1 MRLALAI
8 LFLGSTLLACS
19 QPSESSRCI
28 LGNEK
33 LEVLIPILESKNVA
47 VVGNHT
53 SVIKADITENPT
65 HLVDTLMSLGV
76 NVVKAFAPEH
86 GFRGNQANGANIVDG
101 VDTVTG
107 LSILSLHGKHRK
119 PSNESLADVSVIV
132 FDIQDV
138 GARFYTYLSTLLL
151 VMEAAAENDIKVI
164 VLDRPNPHGH
174 HVQGPMLDPDFS
186 SFVGL
191 APVPVVHGMTLGEIA
206 LMTNGEGWL
215 KGGIVADLE
224 VISCEG
230 YKHSSWYSPTI
241 APSPNLPSEQSIA
254 LYPSLCFFEPTAVS
268 IGRGTPTPFEITGYP
283 GNTKGDFQFTPVS
296 TPGASPNPK
305 HKDQICHGQNLRS
318 HKTTWDLSILFEY
331 AEHFRNDQGEL
342 EGFFTSESFFDKLAG
357 TDQLRIALENGLRLE
372 EIEASW
378 EDDLEEFKI
387 SRTPYLLYPL

>member
-8 LFLGSTLLACS
+8 LFVGSTILACS
-19 QPSESSRCI
+19 QPSESSGII

-33 LEVLIPILESKNVA
+33 LDVLIPMLESKSVA

-53 SVIKADITENPT
+53 SVLKADIVKNPT
-65 HLVDTLMSLGV
+65 HLVDTLLSLGV

-101 VDTVTG
+101 VDTATS

-119 PSNESLADVSVIV
+119 PSNESLSDVSVIV

-174 HVQGPMLDPDFS
+174 HVKGPMLDPDFS

-206 LMTNGEGWL
+206 LMANGEGWL
-215 KGGIVADLE
+215 KGGIVADLD

-230 YKHSSWYSPTI
+230 YKHSSGYSLPI
-241 APSPNLPSEQSIA
+241 APSPNLPSYQSIA
-254 LYPSLCFFEPTAVS
+254 LYPSLCFLEPTAVS

-305 HKDQICHGQNLRS
+305 HKDQLCNGQNLS
-318 HKTTWDLSILFEY
+318 THKTTWDLSMLFDY

-357 TDQLRIALENGLRLE
+357 TNQLRIALENGLCLE
-372 EIEASW
+372 DIEASW
-378 EDDLEEFKI
+378 EADLEEFKI
-387 SRTPYLLYPL
+387 SRTPYLLYP

>member
-8 LFLGSTLLACS
+8 LFVGSTILACS
-19 QPSESSRCI
+19 QPSESSGII

-33 LEVLIPILESKNVA
+33 LEVLIPILESKSVA

-53 SVIKADITENPT
+53 SVLKADIVENPT
-65 HLVDTLMSLGV
+65 HLVDTLLSLGV

-101 VDTVTG
+101 VDTATS

-119 PSNESLADVSVIV
+119 PSNESLSDVSVIV

-191 APVPVVHGMTLGEIA
+191 APVPLVHGMTLGEIA
-206 LMTNGEGWL
+206 LMANGEGWL

-230 YKHSSWYSPTI
+230 YKHSSGYSLPI
-241 APSPNLPSEQSIA
+241 APSPNLPSYQSIA
-254 LYPSLCFFEPTAVS
+254 LYPSLCFLEPTAVS

-305 HKDQICHGQNLRS
+305 HKDQLCNGQNLS
-318 HKTTWDLSILFEY
+318 THKTTWDLSMLFDY

-357 TDQLRIALENGLRLE
+357 TDQLRIALENGLCLE

-378 EDDLEEFKI
+378 EADLEEFKI
-387 SRTPYLLYPL
+387 SRTPYLLYP

>member
-8 LFLGSTLLACS
+8 LFVGSTILACS
-19 QPSESSRCI
+19 QPLESSGI
-28 LGNEK
+28 MLGNEK
-33 LEVLIPILESKNVA
+33 LEVLISILESKSVA
-47 VVGNHT
+47 VVENHT
-53 SVIKADITENPT
+53 SVLKADIVENPT
-65 HLVDTLMSLGV
+65 HLVDTLLSLGV

-101 VDTVTG
+101 VDTATS

-119 PSNESLADVSVIV
+119 PSNESLSDVSVIV

-191 APVPVVHGMTLGEIA
+191 APVPLVHGMTLGEIA
-206 LMTNGEGWL
+206 LMANGEGWL

-230 YKHSSWYSPTI
+230 YKHSSGYSLPI
-241 APSPNLPSEQSIA
+241 APSPNLPSYQSIA
-254 LYPSLCFFEPTAVS
+254 LYPSLCFLEPTAVS

-305 HKDQICHGQNLRS
+305 HKDQLCNGQNLS
-318 HKTTWDLSILFEY
+318 THKTTWDLSMLFDY

-357 TDQLRIALENGLRLE
+357 TDQLRIALENGLCLE

-378 EDDLEEFKI
+378 EADLEEFKI
-387 SRTPYLLYPL
+387 SRTPYLLYP

>member
-8 LFLGSTLLACS
+8 LFVGSTILACS
-19 QPSESSRCI
+19 QPSESSGII

-33 LEVLIPILESKNVA
+33 LDVLIPMLESKSVA

-53 SVIKADITENPT
+53 SVLKADIVENPT
-65 HLVDTLMSLGV
+65 HLVDTLLSLGV

-101 VDTVTG
+101 VDTATS

-119 PSNESLADVSVIV
+119 PSNESLSDVSVIV

-174 HVQGPMLDPDFS
+174 HVKGPMLDPDFS

-206 LMTNGEGWL
+206 LMANGEGWL
-215 KGGIVADLE
+215 KGGIVADLD

-230 YKHSSWYSPTI
+230 YKHSSGYSLPI
-241 APSPNLPSEQSIA
+241 APSPNLPSYQSIA
-254 LYPSLCFFEPTAVS
+254 LYPSLCFLEPTAVS

-283 GNTKGDFQFTPVS
+283 GNTKGDVQFTPVS

-305 HKDQICHGQNLRS
+305 HKDQLCNGQNLS
-318 HKTTWDLSILFEY
+318 THKTTWDLSMLFDY

-357 TDQLRIALENGLRLE
+357 TNQLRIALENGLCLE
-372 EIEASW
+372 DIEASW
-378 EDDLEEFKI
+378 EADLEEFKI
-387 SRTPYLLYPL
+387 SRTPYLLYP

>member
-8 LFLGSTLLACS
+8 LFLGSTILACS

-33 LEVLIPILESKNVA
+33 LDVLIPILESKNVA

-86 GFRGNQANGANIVDG
+86 GFRGNQANGANIVD
-101 VDTVTG
+101 
-107 LSILSLHGKHRK
+107 
-119 PSNESLADVSVIV
+119 
-132 FDIQDV
+132 

-283 GNTKGDFQFTPVS
+283 GNTKGVS
-296 TPGASPNPK
+296 
-305 HKDQICHGQNLRS
+305 
-318 HKTTWDLSILFEY
+318 
-331 AEHFRNDQGEL
+331 
-342 EGFFTSESFFDKLAG
+342 GFG
-357 TDQLRIALENGLRLE
+357 CE
-372 EIEASW
+372 EMPEV
-378 EDDLEEFKI
+378 
-387 SRTPYLLYPL
+387 